1 MCKTRTMGYIKLHRS
16 IREWGWYDDPNTLSL
31 WIHLLV
37 EANWKDGEW
46 HGEALRRGQMITSV
60 AKLAASTNLSNKQI
74 RTCLERLENGG
85 EIVKE
90 GANKWTKITICKY
103 DAYQCDDDAEGQT
116 NGKQTASKGQTNGK
130 QRATI
135 EEGKKEITEEIKKT
149 SNDVKENKIADFSQ
163 DVEELYAIYPTKCP
177 KSGRGTDKGRE
188 SKKILVRL
196 LKNHSR
202 QEIESAIRS
211 YLDDCNKTNTFIKN
225 FDSLLHRIER
235 GDISDNLFESQQTVS
250 TDWLVEGK
258 LYYEPAFVGHE
269 DVLKNLDFELIRHLK
284 RNRGAL
290 IWKNGKFIIA

>member
-1 MCKTRTMGYIKLHRS
+1 MAVIIIEDWM
-16 IREWGWYDDPNTLSL
+16 IREEGLSGVPLLTFALIYGCTQKGEGCWYGGYEKLAERVGVTPRGVIKSIN
-31 WIHLLV
+31 LLV
-37 EANWKDGEW
+37 ESGRIERCDGIIDGKMRKVLRSCINYEQSSREQSSYEQSSQERVNKV
-46 HGEALRRGQMITSV
+46 HVKGEQS
-60 AKLAASTNLSNKQI
+60 SCPSNNK
-74 RTCLERLENGG
+74 EN
-85 EIVKE
+85 IKE
-90 GANKWTKITICKY
+90 NI
-103 DAYQCDDDAEGQT
+103 
-116 NGKQTASKGQTNGK
+116 
-130 QRATI
+130 
-135 EEGKKEITEEIKKT
+135 
-149 SNDVKENKIADFSQ
+149 KENKIADFSQ

-235 GDISDNLFESQQTVS
+235 GDISDNLFESQQPVS